1 MNKDLEIA
9 KKVISS
15 ILKVKS
21 WRYFFSFY

>member
-21 WRYFFSFY
+21 WRYFFSF